1 MALLGTKA
9 KMFSDINLATSWV
22 SQSGFHLYWQD
33 QSRKA
38 ISLKEKVSL
47 KKKKWKCKK
56 SWIQLAEEISFLKQD
71 KSGYTAVTPLTSV
84 RNLNFKLTAHGC
96 FGPVVVYRKGRRA
109 TTFRNFSCWNS
120 NLTAWNLICPLHFC
134 NGEKDLS
141 FSPKSCPRQRLL
153 LFIQVKLNLISSL
166 QM

>member
-109 TTFRNFSCWNS
+109 TTSRTFHVEIHFWY
-120 NLTAWNLICPLHFC
+120 LTAWNLICPLHFC
-134 NGEKDLS
+134 NGEKDLFQKAVPGRDC
-141 FSPKSCPRQRLL
+141 FSLYKS
-153 LFIQVKLNLISSL
+153 N
-166 QM
+166 